1 MRPRPSPNQA
11 AASAAVAPATASTGV
26 ASETHKTLAG
36 LDCIINSPGGDGA
49 VDMVVIVLHGYG
61 ATADNFS
68 PFPAL
73 FSRMPNSP
81 LAGKRIGWVFP
92 QAKPDHQGVPAWWE
106 IDVMEWMGAMQ
117 QGASSAA
124 GQAVLAKLIRKEFN
138 GMPLCRETMRQ
149 LLKEVDQIFPGT
161 GGTLPPVCFGGFS
174 QGAMTAMD
182 ATLSAGLPDERVIA
196 VMMLSGAPIVVDQ
209 WAPKLKARAG
219 KLKVL
224 VTHGRA
230 DPVLPFVG
238 SGWLKD
244 LLESSLGK
252 AAVTYET
259 HGGGHELGGKEN
271 DVAKFLG
278 SLLD

>member
-1 MRPRPSPNQA
+1 
-11 AASAAVAPATASTGV
+11 
-26 ASETHKTLAG
+26 
-36 LDCIINSPGGDGA
+36 
-49 VDMVVIVLHGYG
+49 
-61 ATADNFS
+61 
-68 PFPAL
+68 
-73 FSRMPNSP
+73 
-81 LAGKRIGWVFP
+81 
-92 QAKPDHQGVPAWWE
+92 
-106 IDVMEWMGAMQ
+106 
-117 QGASSAA
+117 
-124 GQAVLAKLIRKEFN
+124 
-138 GMPLCRETMRQ
+138 
-149 LLKEVDQIFPGT
+149 
-161 GGTLPPVCFGGFS
+161 
-174 QGAMTAMD
+174 MTAMD

-259 HGGGHELGGKEN
+259 HGGGHDLRAVGAAPWQEEPAYMLRCLLIELRSTCG
-271 DVAKFLG
+271 
-278 SLLD
+278 